1 MFRLTLCLWIVLC
14 ASVCIAQEP
23 VPDSEQ
29 GLSVPTA
36 ENAQTSRAGGKPF
49 STDVL
54 ENNQNRWGFILSAY
68 QGYSTDVNTVNND
81 TGANISAFVPK
92 AFFNLGRRR
101 SQLQVDL
108 SAGYRKYYDRGDLN
122 SWDYYG
128 NARYAYQIS
137 RHTAFELSDQM
148 TSSFNDSWSFIS
160 INAPIN
166 YRPSFSN
173 EVMFNYQR
181 ITRNALT
188 AEINTQIG
196 RKATLGVF
204 GSYNTYKYTQS
215 SLEDADAFQV
225 GANFDLRLTRWFNL
239 TNSYS
244 VYLNRVS
251 DRVRDTQIHRLQV
264 GGLDF
269 HLTRNWRVWAGGGVE
284 VSDEQGENRVGEDV
298 NAGTEY
304 GTDRAT
310 LSFTYQRGFTSGI
323 GLSQLLMSDI
333 YGAYFGHRLTAWLNA
348 NLETYY
354 YRSSELDT
362 NGLLETLSSGG
373 GFQFAIRRNLIAS
386 VNCNYQTQKTHSFST
401 QGLDMH
407 RFNAYVGLQY
417 VWPSPHRIQVAP
429 SSRGGRN

>member
-23 VPDSEQ
+23 ASDAEQ
-29 GLSVPTA
+29 GLSAPTA
-36 ENAQTSRAGGKPF
+36 ENVQTKRAGGMPF
-49 STDVL
+49 SSDAL
-54 ENNQNRWGFILSAY
+54 ENSRNRWGFILSAY
-68 QGYSTDVNTVNND
+68 QGYSTDVNTANPD
-81 TGANISAFVPK
+81 TGANVTAFVPK
-92 AFFNLGRRR
+92 TFLNLGRRR
-101 SQLQVDL
+101 SQLHVDL
-108 SAGYRKYYDRGDLN
+108 SAGYRKYHDQSDLS

-128 NARYAYQIS
+128 NARYSYQVS
-137 RHTAFELSDQM
+137 RHTTLELSDQL

-173 EVMFNYQR
+173 EVMFNFQR
-181 ITRNALT
+181 ITRNALS

-196 RKATLGVF
+196 RKVNLGIF
-204 GSYNTYKYTQS
+204 GGYNTYKYSQS

-225 GANFDLRLTRWFNL
+225 GANFDLRLTRWLNL

-244 VYLNRVS
+244 VYLNQVS
-251 DRVRDTQIHRLQV
+251 DRVRDAQIHRLQV

-269 HLTRNWRVWAGGGVE
+269 HLTRNWRVWMGGGAE
-284 VSDEQGENRVGEDV
+284 VSDEQGEKRVREDV

-304 GTDRAT
+304 GTDRST
-310 LSFTYQRGFTSGI
+310 ISFTYQRGFTSGI

-333 YGAYFGHRLTAWLNA
+333 FGAYFGYRFTSWWST
-348 NLETYY
+348 NLESYY
-354 YRSSELDT
+354 YRSEELDGS
-362 NGLLETLSSGG
+362 GLLETLSSGG
-373 GFQFAIRRNLIAS
+373 GFQFAIRRDLIAS
-386 VNCNYQTQKTHSFST
+386 VNGNYQTQKTHNFSI

-417 VWPSPHRIQVAP
+417 VWPSLRRTHASP
-429 SSRGGRN
+429 